1 MVAKEVFLS
10 TTTRIVY
17 YCHYLYIEMLSE
29 TGFLLMNVLSSLVY
43 FVAMRKQTAVL
54 GALDRFH

>member
-1 MVAKEVFLS
+1 
-10 TTTRIVY
+10 
-17 YCHYLYIEMLSE
+17 MLSE